1 MFYTNWAIKQNNGK
15 PYNKD
20 NILWKEL
27 FKTRIYIWSKYLPLY
42 KKKPIEIELI
52 NRHNSLISFN
62 KTYYYLLILCFKI
75 KLSNKMLFLRHILH
89 IFWLQNAKVNINY
102 LINSL
107 GLINDSLRNINSSL
121 LIRLLTALLIVLC
134 C

>member
-62 KTYYYLLILCFKI
+62 KTYYYLLICFKI